1 LGGCFG
7 GHKYSKTLLDKST
20 RGVRAVGVAS
30 GVLGVIE
37 REGYS
42 GLEVKEKKKRE
53 ASEGIVR
60 SKRKRRPGLEGKGTF
75 LPWQP

>member
-1 LGGCFG
+1 MIER

-20 RGVRAVGVAS
+20 RRVRALGVAS

-37 REGYS
+37 REDYS

-53 ASEGIVR
+53 AFEGIVR
-60 SKRKRRPGLEGKGTF
+60 SKRRRRLGLKLER
-75 LPWQP
+75 